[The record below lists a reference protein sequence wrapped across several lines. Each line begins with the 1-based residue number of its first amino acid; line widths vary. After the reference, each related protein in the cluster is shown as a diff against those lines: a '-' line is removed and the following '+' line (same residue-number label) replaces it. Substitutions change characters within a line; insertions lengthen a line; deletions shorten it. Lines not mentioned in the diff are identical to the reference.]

1 MTNFTSLIQVVGI
14 ALELC
19 RFLDSA
25 DIIRLI
31 RVSRDCRD
39 AFHDNKYQL
48 FNIHGDSVREVSVF
62 SLSTVGVTWMLSV
75 DGKGVIASSA
85 NPNGFAF
92 TVTSWTGI

>member
-1 MTNFTSLIQVVGI
+1 MYSFFDNYQQ
-14 ALELC
+14 AC
-19 RFLDSA
+19 LDS
-25 DIIRLI
+25 RT
-31 RVSRDCRD
+31 CQT
-39 AFHDNKYQL
+39 QL